1 MSANQE
7 GFVSLIGEFEKHVF
21 IIMNGFQA
29 TSSWISW
36 LFFVD
41 KCQLVNIVHL
51 EMTFMK
57 CNQHVKNPKENVMS
71 QFN

>member
-1 MSANQE
+1 MSTNQK
-7 GFVSLIGEFEKHVF
+7 GFVSLIGQFEKHVF
-21 IIMNGFQA
+21 IVMNGFQA
-29 TSSWISW
+29 TNLWISW

-41 KCQLVNIVHL
+41 KCQLVNIFHL

-57 CNQHVKNPKENVMS
+57 YNQHVKNPKKNVMF